1 MGSVSGHTDI
11 LAQEDSLRASFTGS
25 LVLHLGLAALAA
37 GVTLLQDDPFRLG
50 DPNAQGGGSVV
61 VTPVASINMPNDSQ
75 RLQPVANDTRSQ
87 IEERVEETKPAPI
100 DPDAI
105 GLGKKKKD
113 DPKKKKKESTALSDY
128 LETLKKRREEMD
140 KSNIGSSTGAKAS
153 SAIFQQQPGAGGVG
167 TPSGLLGDGF
177 GAYEMYLRNCIAR
190 NWKTNDVE
198 MSLRNA
204 PDVIV
209 QFQIQ
214 RDGAGRN
221 SRVLQSSGNVRL
233 DNSGLRAV
241 EGCNPF
247 NPLPAGFPKSTATIE
262 IVFRLQR

>member
-1 MGSVSGHTDI
+1 MSGSGHTDI
-11 LAQEDSLRASFTGS
+11 LAQEDSLRTSFTGS
-25 LVLHLGLAALAA
+25 LVLHLGMAALAA

-61 VTPVASINMPNDSQ
+61 VTPVASINMPSNSQ

-87 IEERVEETKPAPI
+87 IEERVEDTKPAPI

-105 GLGKKKKD
+105 GLGKKKKED
-113 DPKKKKKESTALSDY
+113 KKKKKESTALSDY
-128 LETLKKRREEMD
+128 LDTLKKRREEMD
-140 KSNIGSSTGAKAS
+140 KSNIGSSTGARAS

-177 GAYEMYLRNCIAR
+177 GAYEMYLRTCIAR
-190 NWKTNDVE
+190 NWKTTDVE
-198 MSLRNA
+198 MSLRTA

-214 RDGAGRN
+214 RDGAGRA
-221 SRVLQSSGNVRL
+221 SRVVQSSGNPRL

-247 NPLPAGFPKSTATIE
+247 NPLPVGFPKSTANIE